1 MEKVLKAHVDAM
13 WARLAEENAKREKLE
28 RERVQQ
34 VTTLLTNFVSKD
46 MPVAIE
52 RVFKKEFAAIGPVV
66 AQAVLPPLQN
76 VVATTVSESFQVNF
90 LCLHLLSL
98 ACDIWQG
105 HLCTCLLT
113 NIPSCIM
120 LSSLVS
126 NWYGTM
132 IEDFSNRILMSRVP
146 HGSQL
151 SMLKCESARYQI
163 QGFTFWTDAR

>member
-98 ACDIWQG
+98 ASLLLVIYGKDIYV
-105 HLCTCLLT
+105 LA
-113 NIPSCIM
+113 
-120 LSSLVS
+120 
-126 NWYGTM
+126 Y
-132 IEDFSNRILMSRVP
+132 
-146 HGSQL
+146 
-151 SMLKCESARYQI
+151 
-163 QGFTFWTDAR
+163 

>member
-76 VVATTVSESFQVNF
+76 VVATTVSESFQKGVTERMLPQLEKSVGAKLEGTVTRQLQTQF
-90 LCLHLLSL
+90 QTIGRQAL
-98 ACDIWQG
+98 QVRT
-105 HLCTCLLT
+105 HLCYDDHRSISGM
-113 NIPSCIM
+113 N
-120 LSSLVS
+120 
-126 NWYGTM
+126 G
-132 IEDFSNRILMSRVP
+132 R
-146 HGSQL
+146 
-151 SMLKCESARYQI
+151 
-163 QGFTFWTDAR
+163 